1 MNCFNCSKYLREAID
16 SVYSQTYTDWE
27 IIFWDNASTDNS
39 AEIAKS
45 YDNKLR
51 YFRGEKNVPLGY
63 ARNLAIECA
72 KGEYVAFL
80 DCDDL
85 WLPEKLEK
93 QMKLFET
100 QPEVMLVYSDSYFID
115 SVGNT
120 KKTAFETKKYA
131 RGRVFNELLCEYNF
145 IPLLTVIVR
154 KEVFDEVGLFNPE
167 YKMAEEYDLFLRI
180 ADLHPIDY
188 VELPL
193 TKYRVHDDNFSY
205 NLDVGI
211 KEVFEI
217 MNEWLHKNPEIKKEC
232 GHRIKIKKIK
242 RYAALYIFYMVKYMH
257 LPKWLAKFYK

>member
-16 SVYSQTYTDWE
+16 SVYDQIYTDWD

-45 YDNKLR
+45 YGNKLR

-93 QMKLFET
+93 QMKIFEA
-100 QPEVMLVYSDSYFID
+100 QQEVMLVYSDSHFID
-115 SVGNT
+115 SVGNII
-120 KKTAFETKKYA
+120 KISFETEKPA
-131 RGRVFNELLCEYNF
+131 RGYVFNELLCGYNF
-145 IPLLTVIVR
+145 IPLLTVIIK
-154 KEVFDEVGLFNPE
+154 KEVLDEVGLFNPE

-180 ADLHPIDY
+180 AYTHPIDY

-193 TKYRVHDDNFSY
+193 AKYRVHDDNFSH

-217 MNEWLHKNPEIKKEC
+217 MNEWLHKDPEIKKEC
-232 GHRIKIKKIK
+232 GYRINIKKIK
-242 RYAALYIFYMVKYMH
+242 RYAALYIFYMMKYMH
-257 LPKWLAKFYK
+257 LPKWLAKFY